1 MSWRVVLDCPICR
14 DPLYEGIATS
24 ENPSIPCYAAIP
36 SATAFFGRRPDD
48 QEDKKFSI
56 DLNQKNYAT
65 SKELVIDGQQRLTA
79 LVFLS

>member
-1 MSWRVVLDCPICR
+1 MYGGV
-14 DPLYEGIATS
+14 ATS
-24 ENPSIPCYAAIP
+24 EISSIPCYAAIP
-36 SATAFFGRRPDD
+36 SATAFFGRHPDG
-48 QEDKKFSI
+48 QEDKKSSI

>member
-1 MSWRVVLDCPICR
+1 MLDCPICR
-14 DPLYEGIATS
+14 DPLYGGVATS
-24 ENPSIPCYAAIP
+24 EISSIPCYAAIP
-36 SATAFFGRRPDD
+36 SATAFFGRRLDD
-48 QEDKKFSI
+48 QEDKKSSI

>member
-1 MSWRVVLDCPICR
+1 MLRS
-14 DPLYEGIATS
+14 
-24 ENPSIPCYAAIP
+24 IP

-48 QEDKKFSI
+48 QEGKKSSI

>member
-1 MSWRVVLDCPICR
+1 MLRSHPIGYYI
-14 DPLYEGIATS
+14 LWEG
-24 ENPSIPCYAAIP
+24 
-36 SATAFFGRRPDD
+36 PDD
-48 QEDKKFSI
+48 QEDKKSSI